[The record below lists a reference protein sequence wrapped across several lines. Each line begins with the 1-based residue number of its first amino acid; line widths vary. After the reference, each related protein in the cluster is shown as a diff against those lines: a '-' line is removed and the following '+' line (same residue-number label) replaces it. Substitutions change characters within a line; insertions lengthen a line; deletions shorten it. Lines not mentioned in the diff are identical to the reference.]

1 MRLSEAPWFKGLYAK
16 IYDVLNA
23 ENLLPPAEEIHV
35 LQELPEDIRVGSNV
49 MGLCWRER
57 KALWFRE
64 QPPAPVIFAHEL
76 LHLIE
81 KDAELEEVY
90 ACNLSMLAVIL
101 AMKEIVPSVSIVR
114 LFSLREEQ
122 VLEAVRRAYN
132 YRFESLEEY
141 FTFMGAIPHIY
152 EFEFDKEKGFR
163 LKKNKLYA
171 ERDIVIT
178 IISEII
184 SATEYDNF
192 ALKTLLILLS
202 FLENEGGL
210 WC

>member
-1 MRLSEAPWFKGLYAK
+1 MRLSEVPWFQGLYAK

-23 ENLLPPAEEIHV
+23 ENLLPPAEEIQI
-35 LQELPEDIRVGSNV
+35 LQELPEDIRVGNNV

-64 QPPAPVIFAHEL
+64 QPPAPIIFAHEL

-114 LFSLREEQ
+114 LFDLSEEH
-122 VLEAVRRAYN
+122 VLEAVREAYS
-132 YRFESLEEY
+132 YRFESLEDY
-141 FTFMGAIPHIY
+141 FAFMGAIPHIY

-163 LKKNKLYA
+163 LKKNELYDEKA
-171 ERDIVIT
+171 VVIT
-178 IISEII
+178 TISEII
-184 SATEYDNF
+184 CAAEYDEL

-202 FLENEGGL
+202 
-210 WC
+210 